1 MVLYLSTCYRLLDI
15 VYLDHLQGA
24 CHIHTSSH
32 DMILFISW
40 WLLDIIGSINN
51 WKWSS
56 QRTIIG
62 LPAKMNAGIASLKLN
77 KKEKVTKQSYLKFMS
92 GGILT
97 WPNQHDRMNMTK
109 LWWTWLN
116 LRQRRKLFIELD
128 LKISKYYDNDQP

>member
-1 MVLYLSTCYRLLDI
+1 
-15 VYLDHLQGA
+15 
-24 CHIHTSSH
+24 
-32 DMILFISW
+32 
-40 WLLDIIGSINN
+40 
-51 WKWSS
+51 
-56 QRTIIG
+56 
-62 LPAKMNAGIASLKLN
+62 MNAGIASLKLN